1 MNTKRNYLLLT
12 PGPLSTSETVR
23 EAMLQD
29 WCTWDKDYNEGIV
42 TPIRKGLLAIAGLDE
57 DEYTDVLLQGSGTYC
72 VEATIGAA
80 VKPTDKLLILAN
92 GAYGKRM
99 AQIAEYYHID
109 HVLVSLHETEL
120 VTGEVARKALE
131 ANPDITHLSM
141 VHSETTTGLL
151 NPIEEVAEVLKGRNI
166 TFIVDAMSSFGGV
179 PIDMK
184 KLDID
189 FLVSSANK
197 CIQGVPG
204 FGFIIAKKDKLIATK
219 GNARSLS
226 LDIYAQWETMEKGG
240 GKWRFTS
247 PTHVVHAFYQA
258 MKELNEEYPNYNTVG
273 ETWVTEPAYTAWW
286 QKYSK
291 LSAPKNSNLKT
302 VMDFSFYDKINIARI
317 PVLSLPAAQWN
328 NTAPSESAT
337 TSKAFLISFPPLRSI
352 KRYMR
357 CSVLVS
363 TTLLFTTS
371 SCSSFVVP
379 ISEQLI

>member
-1 MNTKRNYLLLT
+1 MRNYLLLT
-12 PGPLSTSETVR
+12 PGPLSTSQTVR

-29 WCTWDKDYNEGIV
+29 WCTWDKDYNGGIV

-57 DEYTDVLLQGSGTYC
+57 NEYTDVLLQGSGTYC

-99 AQIAEYYHID
+99 AQIAGYYHID

-120 VTGEVARKALE
+120 ITGEVARRALE
-131 ANPDITHLSM
+131 ENPGITHLSM

-151 NPIEEVAEVLKGRNI
+151 NPIEEVAEVIRGKGI

-204 FGFIIAKKDKLIATK
+204 FGFIIAKREKLMACK
-219 GNARSLS
+219 GVARSLS
-226 LDIYAQWETMEKGG
+226 LDIYDQWETMEKGG

-247 PTHVVHAFYQA
+247 PTHVVRAFYQT
-258 MKELNEEYPNYNTVG
+258 MKELNEEGGIAARYERY
-273 ETWVTEPAYTAWW
+273 
-286 QKYSK
+286 K
-291 LSAPKNSNLKT
+291 KNHRTL
-302 VMDFSFYDKINIARI
+302 VDGMR
-317 PVLSLPAAQWN
+317 AQGF
-328 NTAPSESAT
+328 
-337 TSKAFLISFPPLRSI
+337 K
-352 KRYMR
+352 
-357 CSVLVS
+357 
-363 TTLLFTTS
+363 TLLPDASQGPIITS
-371 SCSSFVVP
+371 FLYPHAGFDFNAFYAALKQKGFVIYP
-379 ISEQLI
+379 GKISDADTFRIGNIGDVFPEDMEKLLEAIRDTDYK